1 VWKCGSVV
9 TLLWLSAMST
19 VKQSQSLSDPSSFEI
34 VHKLPSSVGFYRF
47 QRTRT
52 GAFLSERFVFI
63 M

>member
-1 VWKCGSVV
+1 VV

-19 VKQSQSLSDPSSFEI
+19 VKQSQSLSDPPSFEI

-63 M
+63 L